1 MGTPVE
7 TNNQHQHQHQ
17 HPTPRSTTNMKS
29 FVSIVF
35 LNIALARPDHGV
47 LHHGAHHG
55 VHHQPATV
63 HHTVHHH
70 QPSVHHTVHHQQPTV
85 HHAVHHQQPTV
96 HHAVHQP
103 MLHNA
108 VHQHQPVHH
117 NQVAPVAAKVAP
129 KTIAELVVSEP
140 RFSTLLAA
148 VKAADLVDTLSGEGS
163 FTVFAPTNDA
173 FKKVPEEALTGLLAN
188 KEALKAVLL
197 RHVVPTAIQGKNIP
211 PGTTALTTAGGEKID
226 VTRDEKNL
234 IQIQSAAGS
243 AYVVLFDVVAS
254 NGVVHAVDSVF

>member
-17 HPTPRSTTNMKS
+17 QPTPRSTTNMKS

-63 HHTVHHH
+63 HHTVH
-70 QPSVHHTVHHQQPTV
+70 QPML
-85 HHAVHHQQPTV
+85 HHAVH
-96 HHAVHQP
+96 
-103 MLHNA
+103 HNA

-197 RHVVPTAIQGKNIP
+197 RHVVPSAIQGKNIP
-211 PGTTALTTAGGEKID
+211 PGSTVLNTVGGDEIS
-226 VTRDEKNL
+226 VTRDHNNL
-234 IQIQSAAGS
+234 IQIKST
-243 AYVVLFDVVAS
+243 
-254 NGVVHAVDSVF
+254 

>member
-55 VHHQPATV
+55 VHHKPATV

-70 QPSVHHTVHHQQPTV
+70 QPSVHHT
-85 HHAVHHQQPTV
+85 
-96 HHAVHQP
+96 
-103 MLHNA
+103 

-129 KTIAELVVSEP
+129 KTIPELVVSEP